1 MRVLKCH
8 WANVAA
14 RALRA
19 LISPLVHLLVT
30 FHLPIFSGEI
40 AVSPATKPLPPK
52 REITTVPRFSDKVF
66 RAVVTGGGF
75 SSLAILGLISL
86 FLLYNGLSVFKTEGL
101 RFITGFDWIVPQ
113 PDSGIPGQYG
123 IGAMLWGTLVIG
135 LIALFFGFPIS
146 VGAALFLSYY
156 APDWLKKPMVLV
168 IDVMAAI
175 PSVVFGLWGYFVLMP
190 HAEYWAKLIHKYLGF
205 IPIFDMPAPAFSRS
219 PFIAGLVL
227 AIMIIPIITSISRE
241 VFAQTPLDRVQ
252 AAYALGA
259 TKWSMIRSVVFPYG
273 RGGVVGGAM
282 LGLGRALGETVAVY
296 TVLNIVFDVRIEVL
310 LSAGGSV
317 ASMIVNKFGEANPD
331 ELKALMAAGFVL
343 FVVTLIVNFVA
354 NAIINKTARR
364 G

>member
-1 MRVLKCH
+1 MST
-8 WANVAA
+8 AA
-14 RALRA
+14 
-19 LISPLVHLLVT
+19 PT
-30 FHLPIFSGEI
+30 
-40 AVSPATKPLPPK
+40 LPPK
-52 REITTVPRFSDKVF
+52 RVITTKPRFSDKVF
-66 RAVVTGGGF
+66 RAVVTVGGF
-75 SSLAILGLISL
+75 SSLLILGLISL
-86 FLLYNGLSVFKTEGL
+86 FLLYNGLSVFQSEGL

-113 PDSGIPGQYG
+113 PDAGILGQYG

-135 LIALFFGFPIS
+135 LIALFFAFPIS

-156 APDWLKKPMVLV
+156 APNWLKKPMVLV

-205 IPIFDMPAPAFSRS
+205 IPIFDMPANAYSRS

-259 TKWSMIRSVVFPYG
+259 TKWTMIRSVVFPYG

-296 TVLNIVFDVRIEVL
+296 TVLNIVFDIRLEVL

-331 ELKALMAAGFVL
+331 ELKALMASGFVL
-343 FVVTLIVNFVA
+343 FVVTLLVNLIA
-354 NAIINKTARR
+354 NAIINKTARK

>member
-1 MRVLKCH
+1 M
-8 WANVAA
+8 
-14 RALRA
+14 
-19 LISPLVHLLVT
+19 T
-30 FHLPIFSGEI
+30 T
-40 AVSPATKPLPPK
+40 ATKPLPPK
-52 REITTVPRFSDKVF
+52 REITTVPRFSDRVF

>member
-1 MRVLKCH
+1 L
-8 WANVAA
+8 
-14 RALRA
+14 
-19 LISPLVHLLVT
+19 
-30 FHLPIFSGEI
+30 
-40 AVSPATKPLPPK
+40 
-52 REITTVPRFSDKVF
+52 
-66 RAVVTGGGF
+66 
-75 SSLAILGLISL
+75 
-86 FLLYNGLSVFKTEGL
+86 
-101 RFITGFDWIVPQ
+101 
-113 PDSGIPGQYG
+113 
-123 IGAMLWGTLVIG
+123 
-135 LIALFFGFPIS
+135 
-146 VGAALFLSYY
+146 
-156 APDWLKKPMVLV
+156 
-168 IDVMAAI
+168 
-175 PSVVFGLWGYFVLMP
+175 P

-205 IPIFDMPAPAFSRS
+205 IPIFDMPANAFSRS

-296 TVLNIVFDVRIEVL
+296 TVLNIVFDIRIEVL

-343 FVVTLIVNFVA
+343 FVVTLLVNFVA
-354 NAIINKTARR
+354 NAIINKTARK

>member
-1 MRVLKCH
+1 
-8 WANVAA
+8 
-14 RALRA
+14 
-19 LISPLVHLLVT
+19 
-30 FHLPIFSGEI
+30 
-40 AVSPATKPLPPK
+40 VSTPAPALPPK

-101 RFITGFDWIVPQ
+101 GFITGFDWIVPL
-113 PDSGIPGQYG
+113 PEEGLPAQYG
-123 IGAMLWGTLVIG
+123 IGAMLYGTVVIG
-135 LIALFFGFPIS
+135 LIALFFAFPIS

-156 APDWLKKPMVLV
+156 APEWLKKPMVLV

-175 PSVVFGLWGYFVLMP
+175 PSIVFGLWGFFVLMP

-205 IPIFDMPAPAFSRS
+205 IPIFEMPAPAFSRS

-227 AIMIIPIITSISRE
+227 AIMIIPIVTSISRE

-296 TVLNIVFDVRIEVL
+296 TVLNIVFDIRIEVL

-343 FVVTLIVNFVA
+343 FVVTLLVNLIA
-354 NAIINKTARR
+354 NAIINKTARK